1 MTKRLTLVLLSCVM
15 CLLFSCSK
23 DKQPALTSAVTPPV
37 IPLPPGQGER
47 GDRIYE
53 DSILFVR
60 EPANIIQ
67 PVSTEAGTYTSTPE
81 GLKIEEA
88 TGEINVNK
96 SETGLMYKVTFTPAK
111 AGENIRT
118 AHIIVSGINYQ
129 DKIYN
134 LSEGDSIAAPIYNA
148 NKKLTLPGTGENNVF
163 DEDGNCKKAG
173 ISIDADNAAI
183 NLAKSVRNQGI
194 DTGATAEVKLAY
206 RLNDGSK
213 RALNGLNVK
222 IYFYRTVSEIP
233 EYLTELL
240 EERKT
245 TILNENSIQSAAR
258 SNALVLAKA
267 VSKGKGTRARPPCI
281 IVVSR

>member
-1 MTKRLTLVLLSCVM
+1 MTKRLPLVLLSCVM

-23 DKQPALTSAVTPPV
+23 DKQSAVTPPV
-37 IPLPPGQGER
+37 IPLPSGQGESD
-47 GDRIYE
+47 DRIYA
-53 DSILFVR
+53 DSILFIR
-60 EPANIIQ
+60 EPASIIQ
-67 PVSTEAGTYTSTPE
+67 PIRAEAGTYNSTPE

-96 SETGLMYKVTFTPAK
+96 SESGLMYKVTFTPAK

-118 AHIIVSGINYQ
+118 SYIIISGINYQ

-148 NKKLTLPGTGENNVF
+148 NKKLALPGTGKNNVF
-163 DEDGNCKKAG
+163 DEGGDCKKAG
-173 ISIDADNAAI
+173 ITIDADNATI

-213 RALNGLNVK
+213 LALNGLQVK

-233 EYLTELL
+233 DYLIDLL

-245 TILNENSIQSAAR
+245 TILTESLTRSSAR
-258 SNALVLAKA
+258 SNSLALAKA